1 MLIAQLLLSYQ
12 VGMLQGV
19 NEDYAEGEARA
30 DEQDGDVHQV
40 EVGADVRWVALVRQ
54 LRDREKAEKAES
66 EQDWTEGS
74 VHEFGHTIDN
84 LIEPLAELVTTH

>member
-30 DEQDGDVHQV
+30 DEQDSDVHQV
-40 EVGADVRWVALVRQ
+40 EVGTHVRWVALVSQ
-54 LRDREKAEKAES
+54 LRDREKAKEAES
-66 EQDWTEGS
+66 EQDWTESS

>member
-1 MLIAQLLLSYQ
+1 MLIAQLLLGDQ

-40 EVGADVRWVALVRQ
+40 EVGANVCRVALVRQ
-54 LRDREKAEKAES
+54 LRDREKAEEAES

-84 LIEPLAELVTTH
+84 LVEPLTELVTTH